1 MQNTIARTGDFI
13 KLDSPIRKSLGLV
26 LMVDEEIG
34 QMYVAFGK
42 SEIGRAW
49 VLLDN
54 RGQYIVLGR

>member
-13 KLDSPIRKSLGLV
+13 KLDSPYRKSLGLV
-26 LMVDEEIG
+26 LLVDEEIG
-34 QMYVAFGK
+34 KMYVAFGK
-42 SEIGRAW
+42 AEIGRAW